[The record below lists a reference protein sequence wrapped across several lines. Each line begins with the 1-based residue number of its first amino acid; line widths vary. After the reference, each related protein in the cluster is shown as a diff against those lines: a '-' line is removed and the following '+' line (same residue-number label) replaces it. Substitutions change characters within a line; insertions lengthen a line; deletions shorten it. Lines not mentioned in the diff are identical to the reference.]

1 MLAVGVSFPA
11 MACVLVREGL
21 HGRIVFFAGSTFMTR
36 LLAEEGRGIYALFQN
51 QIVLFSLLL
60 GLNLNLGITFFI
72 PRTDFPRK
80 DVLGVALSLV
90 VACGVVFPF
99 LIWGAVTLD
108 RDHGLVFPEGYTG
121 LMYCGYLYLSVMLG
135 LLGTVLTSVFLGLK
149 RFKALNQVNILTS
162 ALTAGFFGAIYW
174 YTDALGAMNI
184 PLVFISTLAM
194 QLITVLI
201 WCVLYVQEIGYL
213 PPLVLKGPALTAMVR
228 FSVVGLAANIIQTI
242 NYRFDVWVVQEY
254 SGVSELGLY
263 AVAVGLAQLFFYIPT
278 SFSRVMQ
285 PFLFGSDGTTMR
297 EKFLSLSRMNTT
309 SVLVGCVLLG
319 AIASTAIPLLFG
331 VNFTGSVSPLLI
343 LLPGIVFASAWK
355 FLAVYV
361 IHMQQQRFTLLASFV
376 GAIVTIG
383 LDLLLIPIWGI
394 NGAAL
399 ATTISYLTT
408 LLVTC
413 FYLWRRMD
421 LNVLHAFLI
430 KSSDIKLL
438 DQVTRGRLKRP

>member
-1 MLAVGVSFPA
+1 MSLKRGLFYTLLAQLPML
-11 MACVLVREGL
+11 VL
-21 HGRIVFFAGSTFMTR
+21 FFAGSTFMTR

-162 ALTAGFFGAIYW
+162 ALSAGFFGAIYW

>member
-1 MLAVGVSFPA
+1 MSLKRGLFYTLLAQLPML
-11 MACVLVREGL
+11 VL
-21 HGRIVFFAGSTFMTR
+21 FFAGSTFMTR

-162 ALTAGFFGAIYW
+162 ALSAGFFGAIYW

-361 IHMQQQRFTLLASFV
+361 IHMQQQHFTLLASFV

>member
-1 MLAVGVSFPA
+1 MSLKRGLFYTLLAQLPML
-11 MACVLVREGL
+11 VL
-21 HGRIVFFAGSTFMTR
+21 FFAGSTFMTR

-162 ALTAGFFGAIYW
+162 ALSAGFFGAIYW

-331 VNFTGSVSPLLI
+331 VNFYGSISPLLI

-421 LNVLHAFLI
+421 LNVWHAFLI

>member
-1 MLAVGVSFPA
+1 MSLKRGLFYTLLAQLPML
-11 MACVLVREGL
+11 VL
-21 HGRIVFFAGSTFMTR
+21 FFAGSTFMTR

-162 ALTAGFFGAIYW
+162 ALSAGFFGAIYW

-331 VNFTGSVSPLLI
+331 ANFYGSVSPLLI

-421 LNVLHAFLI
+421 LNVWHAFLI